1 MALEIAVSARP
12 EGVLVQ
18 PVGPLVTGS
27 APSLHERVLAIL
39 SRSPRTV
46 IVALDQVVDLDDA
59 GISALVAINRR
70 AGLMGTDLR
79 FAEPRHE
86 IARRIEDEC
95 LDRVFSM
102 YPTLDAALKTEPPLK
117 AG

>member
-1 MALEIAVSARP
+1 MDLEIVVSERP
-12 EGVLVQ
+12 EGMLVH
-18 PVGPLVTGS
+18 PSGPLVTGS
-27 APSLHERVLAIL
+27 AASLHERVLAIL

-46 IVALDQVVDLDDA
+46 ILALDQVVDLDEA

-86 IARRIEDEC
+86 IARRIEDDG